1 VSRRSRAV
9 AFSVSEADLPRL
21 DRLVS
26 RYGRGNRSEFL
37 RFAMDKVEA
46 SERAERLRRLQTYG
60 RERTTERG
68 VTLDDVREIVHQVRA
83 KKGDAVA

>member
-1 VSRRSRAV
+1 MSRSTRAV

-37 RFAMDKVEA
+37 RVAMDKVEA

-60 RERTTERG
+60 RERAAERG
-68 VTLDDVREIVHQVRA
+68 VTIDDVREIVHRVRR
-83 KKGDAVA
+83 KRGHAVT